1 MPSFTPASSATVLR
15 CYQAPN
21 CARQEPEMYHSET
34 TASAQSRPQ
43 RFQQM
48 APKNSN
54 KYQQNNCIK
63 KPIIKH
69 WHTCTHTYKQNL
81 VWIHSYCFDAVRLS
95 AIAAS
100 KRSKSIHPQHQIPHT
115 PVWERIFEKIVCNAA
130 KELHAYENLKEQIQ
144 KMENNAWKQTSTVN
158 CKQTKCSTTAITQHS
173 ATLSL
178 FTTGIQPHTRLQ
190 HSSEIQRS

>member
-34 TASAQSRPQ
+34 TAWAQSRPQ

-63 KPIIKH
+63 KPINTGTPARTRTSRTWSEFTATALTRSVFLQSQQANGVKAFIPNTRSPTHLCEREFLRKLYVMLRKSY
-69 WHTCTHTYKQNL
+69 THTKIWKSKYKKWKTML
-81 VWIHSYCFDAVRLS
+81 
-95 AIAAS
+95 
-100 KRSKSIHPQHQIPHT
+100 
-115 PVWERIFEKIVCNAA
+115 
-130 KELHAYENLKEQIQ
+130 EN
-144 KMENNAWKQTSTVN
+144 KQA
-158 CKQTKCSTTAITQHS
+158 Q
-173 ATLSL
+173 
-178 FTTGIQPHTRLQ
+178 
-190 HSSEIQRS
+190 